1 MLKEYDYVRI
11 LIFIKKKKKVEQKIL
26 PLAEK
31 NLKVCPLKEQKPEG
45 QQKEI
50 KFIFPKISAVSRQS
64 HECDGG
70 ITLFG
75 LLV

>member
-1 MLKEYDYVRI
+1 M
-11 LIFIKKKKKVEQKIL
+11 
-26 PLAEK
+26 
-31 NLKVCPLKEQKPEG
+31 KVCPLKEQKPEG